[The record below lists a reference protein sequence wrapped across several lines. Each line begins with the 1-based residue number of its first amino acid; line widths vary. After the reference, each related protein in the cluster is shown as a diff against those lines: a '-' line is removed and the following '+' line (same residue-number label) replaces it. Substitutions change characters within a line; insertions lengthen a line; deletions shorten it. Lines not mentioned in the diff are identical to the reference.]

1 MFLVRKSQN
10 WSRIGHSGGQ
20 RPFRGF
26 PLDRLPLLSSVWDR
40 EIGPLGAHCRL
51 EGVEGDRL
59 VVSAS
64 SAAAAN
70 ELRLRGRSLVRALNK
85 YFSRAWLRDIKVT
98 GEPGR

>member
-1 MFLVRKSQN
+1 MFLVKRSQN
-10 WSRIGHSGGQ
+10 WSRLGYSGGE

-26 PLDRLPLLSSVWDR
+26 PLDRLPLLSAIWDR
-40 EIGPLGAHCRL
+40 EIGQLSAHCKL
-51 EGVEGDRL
+51 EGVDGDRL

-85 YFSRAWLRDIKVT
+85 YFNRAWLRDIKVT

>member
-1 MFLVRKSQN
+1 LFLVRKSQN
-10 WSRIGHSGGQ
+10 WSRLGDSGGR

-26 PLDRLPLLSSVWDR
+26 PLERLQLLSSVWDR
-40 EIGPLGAHCRL
+40 EIGSLAAHCRL

-59 VVSAS
+59 VVSAT

-70 ELRLRGRSLVRALNK
+70 ELGLRGRSLVRALNK
-85 YFSRAWLRDIKVT
+85 YFNRAWLSGIKVV